1 MIGRKNWL
9 FIGSPEA
16 GPRAALLYT
25 VVASAA
31 RHDLDIWAYLRDVL
45 EQLATGTTDLASLL
59 PDVWAAAHPESI
71 RAYRGREREAQATAK
86 RDRRKRRRALERAQA
101 RCR

>member
-1 MIGRKNWL
+1 M
-9 FIGSPEA
+9 FIGSPKA

-45 EQLATGTTDLASLL
+45 EKLAVGTGDLAQLL
-59 PDVWAAAHPESI
+59 PDAWAVAHPESV
-71 RAYRGREREAQATAK
+71 RAFRGREREAQATAK
-86 RDRRKRRRALERAQA
+86 RERRKRRRTLERV
-101 RCR
+101 RNSTISKSR